1 MDEAGDCGI
10 PDNRPMPSAQD
21 PVPHWVVPFAA
32 LGAEGQHPDWPALP
46 RLQALLP
53 RLREQQR
60 DRGEHTDPTLPHE
73 RAIAAARGLALAD
86 HAWPGAALHSAQP
99 HEPQAWVHPVH
110 LQVGMD
116 QVTLQPAELFGL
128 DEAASRR
135 LFEAFAPL
143 CAEDGLALHFDSPV
157 RWRASGERL
166 RGLRCASLD
175 RVAGR
180 SIAPWQPQGSEAR
193 WLQRLMNEAQMLF
206 YTHPVNDAREAA
218 RQPAVNGLWFS
229 AAGAVDAGVTP
240 GPAPTVADDLRAS
253 ALGGD
258 AAAWRAAWQ
267 ALDARLVP
275 DLQALAQQGR
285 PFALTLCGERSAVT
299 LQPHTPSPWQGLAR
313 ALGLARAPQVAE
325 LLETL

>member
-1 MDEAGDCGI
+1 
-10 PDNRPMPSAQD
+10 
-21 PVPHWVVPFAA
+21 VPHWVVPFAA
-32 LGAEGQHPDWPALP
+32 IGADGQHPDWPALP

-53 RLREQQR
+53 RLREYQR
-60 DRGEHTDPTLPHE
+60 DRGDETTYTLPHE
-73 RAIAAARGLALAD
+73 RAIAAAQGVALAD
-86 HAWPGAALHSAQP
+86 DRWPGAALHSAQP
-99 HEPQAWVHPVH
+99 HLPQAWVHPVH

-143 CAEDGLALHFDSPV
+143 CAEDGIALHFDSPV

-166 RGLRCASLD
+166 RGLRCASLE

-180 SIAPWQPQGSEAR
+180 SIAPWQPQGGEAR

-218 RQPAVNGLWFS
+218 RQLAVSGLWFS
-229 AAGAVDAGVTP
+229 AAGALDDGAIP
-240 GPAPTVADDLRAS
+240 GPVPTVADDLRAS

-258 AAAWRAAWQ
+258 AAAWRTAWQ
-267 ALDARLVP
+267 ALDARLMP
-275 DLQALAQQGR
+275 ELLALLQQGR
-285 PFALTLCGERSAVT
+285 DFALTLCGERGAVT
-299 LQPHTPSPWQGLAR
+299 LRPHPPSPWQGLAR
-313 ALGLARAPQVAE
+313 ALGLARPPAVAD
-325 LLETL
+325 LLKTL